1 MTDLSRV
8 LLLTGLPGVGKTTV
22 VQRAMDQLSDRGFKV
37 GGILTREVRRDKT
50 RIGFEIEDLST
61 RLKGWLAHV
70 SQPDG
75 PQIGKYR
82 VNLRDLEGV
91 GAKAILSAIV
101 QADIIAID
109 EIGPMELTSTS
120 FRESVTKAINSEKI
134 VLATIHHGA
143 GGSFTGAIKQKK
155 DVEIIEVTLRN
166 REELPQV
173 VTEKIAQ
180 MMRNRR

>member
-1 MTDLSRV
+1 VTDLSRV

-22 VQRAMDQLSDRGFKV
+22 LQRAMDQLSVRGFKV

-61 RLKGWLAHV
+61 KLKGWLAHV

-82 VNLRDLEGV
+82 VNLRDLEEV
-91 GAKAILSAIV
+91 GARAILSAIV

-120 FRESVTKAINSEKI
+120 FTESVTKAINSGKI
-134 VLATIHHGA
+134 VLATIHHRA
-143 GGSFTGAIKQKK
+143 GGPFTAAIRQRKG
-155 DVEIIEVTLRN
+155 VEILEVTPKN
-166 REELPQV
+166 REELPRV
-173 VTEKIAQ
+173 VAEKIAQ
-180 MMRNRR
+180 MMTSSR